1 MAEPRARRSAA
12 LVFDGIYD
20 ELLGVGLPLPLVVS
34 LKSKNLT
41 LESAM
46 WTVKS
51 STTGFS
57 VSLFWQCEPKDVTVD
72 RHSNV
77 LKPKKKKRK
86 RKSRA
91 RDTTST
97 QLNKS
102 PPPKDLV
109 TILPSKSAEP
119 KSPTKST
126 PKPLV
131 PSDAAVVMTPA
142 KQNIALPPDTPSTS
156 VILSG
161 KKENENDEENEDLAV
176 LDKVFHTGQHVSEET
191 EYVCSDEIGPA
202 LKFETKRGM
211 CLTPIR
217 LVGIEDDDDCEE
229 QGEETSTAKYLQ
241 SCKGIEYVRV
251 NGKPGL
257 NLHRGRC
264 RFWTAISVTPEV
276 ARLNLDRNND

>member
-1 MAEPRARRSAA
+1 
-12 LVFDGIYD
+12 
-20 ELLGVGLPLPLVVS
+20 
-34 LKSKNLT
+34 
-41 LESAM
+41 
-46 WTVKS
+46 
-51 STTGFS
+51 
-57 VSLFWQCEPKDVTVD
+57 
-72 RHSNV
+72 
-77 LKPKKKKRK
+77 
-86 RKSRA
+86 
-91 RDTTST
+91 
-97 QLNKS
+97 
-102 PPPKDLV
+102 
-109 TILPSKSAEP
+109 
-119 KSPTKST
+119 
-126 PKPLV
+126 
-131 PSDAAVVMTPA
+131 MTPA

-156 VILSG
+156 VILSDCLG

-217 LVGIEDDDDCEE
+217 LVGIEDDEDCEE
-229 QGEETSTAKYLQ
+229 EGEETSTAKYLQ

-276 ARLNLDRNND
+276 VRLNSDRNND